1 MNRLAVRFTLSHL
14 LVALAGGLVTF
25 GLVFWLA
32 PAMFEEQLGLG
43 PGGPGPGQGAGGG
56 GPAYGQALRASFRA
70 AVTNA
75 LLTGTLA
82 GAALAAILGVLAARQ
97 LLRPLGR
104 VGTAVGRLARGDY
117 DHRIPVPRERELA
130 TLVSDVNDLGGAL
143 ASTEQRR
150 LDLLGEV
157 AHEMRTPLTVLDGY
171 VEGMIDGV
179 LSRDDENLSQ
189 LGVEVRRLR
198 RLSDDLSAVSRA
210 EEGGPPLALAPHDL
224 DALAAGVLD
233 RLGPQAQDAGLTL
246 VGVVPG
252 AGTVSLDADR
262 TVQVLTNL
270 VGNAI
275 RATPPGGT
283 ITVAGS
289 REAGRAFIRVAD
301 TGEGL
306 APADLERVFERFYR
320 VPGAR
325 SVSDGSGI
333 GLTVARAHLR
343 AMGGDLTAASPGLGQ
358 GATFT
363 ASFVL

>member
-1 MNRLAVRFTLSHL
+1 VNRLAVRFTLSHL

-171 VEGMIDGV
+171 VEGMIDPGRREPQPTRGRG
-179 LSRDDENLSQ
+179 STAPPSQ
-189 LGVEVRRLR
+189 RR
-198 RLSDDLSAVSRA
+198 
-210 EEGGPPLALAPHDL
+210 P
-224 DALAAGVLD
+224 
-233 RLGPQAQDAGLTL
+233 
-246 VGVVPG
+246 VG
-252 AGTVSLDADR
+252 
-262 TVQVLTNL
+262 
-270 VGNAI
+270 
-275 RATPPGGT
+275 
-283 ITVAGS
+283 
-289 REAGRAFIRVAD
+289 
-301 TGEGL
+301 GL
-306 APADLERVFERFYR
+306 ASRGGRPTPRAR
-320 VPGAR
+320 PAR
-325 SVSDGSGI
+325 SGRPRRRRPRSAGAPGPGRRPDARRRRPRRGHRQPGRRPDGSG
-333 GLTVARAHLR
+333 A
-343 AMGGDLTAASPGLGQ
+343 DEPGR
-358 GATFT
+358 
-363 ASFVL
+363 